1 MNIIDTAAAAVI
13 CIFMI
18 LGIKRGL
25 ISEVFRFTAV
35 IGGIGGAYLF
45 YRDFRPHLSFIDLPP
60 RIETPLSFLILF
72 LAIALSLFILGWFI
86 KKLIHTAM
94 MGWLDRL
101 LGGVFGAVKGFIIII
116 LIGALLSVVP
126 AKGVKNELES
136 SAILSFSQSPPF
148 NLTLPDK
155 MDVYNNIRDNSL
167 IKEIRDKGNTLKP
180 SADLSIPTDSSEK
193 SENRDE

>member
-25 ISEVFRFTAV
+25 ISELFRFTAV

-45 YRDFRPHLSFIDLPP
+45 YRDFRTHLSFIDLPP

-72 LAIALSLFILGWFI
+72 IAIALSLFILGWFI

-101 LGGVFGAVKGFIIII
+101 LGGIFGAVKGFLIII

-126 AKGVKNELES
+126 AKGVKKELKA
-136 SAILSFSQSPPF
+136 SAILSFSQSSPF
-148 NLTLPDK
+148 NLTLPEK
-155 MDVYNNIRDNSL
+155 MDVYNNLRNNTF
-167 IKEIRDKGNTLKP
+167 IKDIKDKGEDLKP
-180 SADLSIPTDSSEK
+180 YADLSIPSDSSE
-193 SENRDE
+193 NRGE